1 MKKFGKFL
9 LAGLLLLACCNYAFA
24 LSDNEYAQL
33 MKNAAFARA
42 DKALSKAWKEA
53 QNKLAKNKTALNNLR
68 KDQREWVR
76 TGRDSDAEDFM
87 DVEGYSK
94 LKAYTVATEE
104 RAAYLPHLAQQY
116 LEEAGGTSNKKS
128 QAESKPQAKKQ
139 EQVKTQAKAP
149 SKSKAK
155 ANNYPALALCT
166 GNSVRLRD
174 NPGTDSE
181 ILARADRGDVLIL
194 LKSQNVNGDLWY
206 AADNPV
212 DQGTVWI
219 SGQFVDV
226 YSENNNDNLVYKTA
240 ISVRTDYGLKPEK
253 ARALHGEPNNVA
265 SDKFFSDP
273 AGKEMQEDTLEYEN
287 LILRYVDNRLRHVE
301 VFGTGLAFGSLLV
314 GQSGDDII
322 TALGE
327 PSSKA
332 DDNLSFTYKVSSNS
346 NEEFLFELDEDGVIT
361 RMTWDDYIDG

>member
-33 MKNAAFARA
+33 MKNAAFAKA
-42 DKALSKAWKEA
+42 DRELSKAWKAA
-53 QNKLAKNKTALNNLR
+53 QTKLAKNKNALNNLR

-76 TGRDSDAEDFM
+76 TGRDEEAEALM
-87 DVEGYSK
+87 DEEGWSK
-94 LKAYTVATEE
+94 LKAYTEATKA
-104 RAAYLPHLAQQY
+104 RTAYLPELAQEY
-116 LEEAGGTSNKKS
+116 LGSKRNA
-128 QAESKPQAKKQ
+128 QAASEPKAKAQPQVK

-166 GNSVRLRD
+166 GDSVRLRD

-181 ILARADRGDVLIL
+181 ILARADKGDVLIL
-194 LKSQNVNGDLWY
+194 LKAQTVKGDLWY
-206 AADNPV
+206 AADNPAAE
-212 DQGTVWI
+212 GTVWI

-253 ARALHGEPNNVA
+253 ARALHGEPNNVT